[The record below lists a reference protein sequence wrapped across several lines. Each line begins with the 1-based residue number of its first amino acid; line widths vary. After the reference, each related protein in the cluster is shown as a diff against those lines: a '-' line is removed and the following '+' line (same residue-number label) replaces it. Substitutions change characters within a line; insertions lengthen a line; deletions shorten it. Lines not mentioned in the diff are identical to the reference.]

1 MKRTFQVLV
10 LAVLCL
16 LGTDTFAQKI
26 KLGHFNSNELMQKM
40 PEAKQAETQLQ
51 EYMADLQA
59 EMELM
64 NQEYNRLMQE
74 YEAKKD
80 QLTDLLKA
88 NKENEIKSV
97 VERMQNFQ
105 RQSEVS
111 IQEKQMES
119 VYKAMKPFKERLEDL
134 EITFDLPSYE
144 EWENGYVDHEDW
156 YQIRMKEIFEDD
168 DELIK
173 FLFND
178 ESYIEGGNDNG

>member
-51 EYMADLQA
+51 EYVADLQA

-105 RQSEVS
+105 RQSDVS
-111 IQEKQMES
+111 VQEKQMELMNAI
-119 VYKAMKPFKERLEDL
+119 VEKIKAAVAEVA
-134 EITFDLPSYE
+134 S
-144 EWENGYVDHEDW
+144 ENGYT
-156 YQIRMKEIFEDD
+156 YIFESNGILWYSTDSDD
-168 DELIK
+168 ITSLLEKKLS
-173 FLFND
+173 LN
-178 ESYIEGGNDNG
+178 

>member
-16 LGTDTFAQKI
+16 VGTDSFAQKI
-26 KLGHFNSNELMQKM
+26 KLGYFNSNELMQRM
-40 PEAKQAETQLQ
+40 PEADSAQTKLQ
-51 EYMADLQA
+51 EYIADLQA

-88 NKENEIKSV
+88 NKENEIRSV
-97 VERMQNFQ
+97 AERMQNFQ

-111 IQEKQMES
+111 IQEKQVELMNAIVEKI
-119 VYKAMKPFKERLEDL
+119 KAAVAEVAA
-134 EITFDLPSYE
+134 
-144 EWENGYVDHEDW
+144 ENGYT
-156 YQIRMKEIFEDD
+156 YIFESNGILWYAADSDD
-168 DELIK
+168 VTSLLAK
-173 FLFND
+173 KLTLK
-178 ESYIEGGNDNG
+178 

>member
-51 EYMADLQA
+51 EYVADLQA

-64 NQEYNRLMQE
+64 SQEYNRLTEE

-80 QLTDLLKA
+80 QLTDLLKQ
-88 NKENEIKSV
+88 NKQKEIMSV
-97 VERMQNFQ
+97 AERMQAFD
-105 RQSEVS
+105 RQSQIS
-111 IQEKQMES
+111 IQEKQVELMNVIVEKIKTA
-119 VYKAMKPFKERLEDL
+119 VAEVA
-134 EITFDLPSYE
+134 T
-144 EWENGYVDHEDW
+144 ENGYT
-156 YQIRMKEIFEDD
+156 YIFESNGILWYAAESDD
-168 DELIK
+168 ITSLLEKKLS
-173 FLFND
+173 LN
-178 ESYIEGGNDNG
+178 

>member
-111 IQEKQMES
+111 IQEKQMELMNAI
-119 VYKAMKPFKERLEDL
+119 VEKIKAAVAEVAA
-134 EITFDLPSYE
+134 
-144 EWENGYVDHEDW
+144 ENGYTYVFESNGILW
-156 YQIRMKEIFEDD
+156 YSIESDD
-168 DELIK
+168 ITSLLEAKLLK
-173 FLFND
+173 
-178 ESYIEGGNDNG
+178 

>member
-51 EYMADLQA
+51 EYVADLQA

-64 NQEYNRLMQE
+64 SQELNRLSEE

-80 QLTDLLKA
+80 QLTDLLRQ
-88 NKENEIKSV
+88 NKENEIRGV
-97 VERMQNFQ
+97 AERMQTFE
-105 RQSEVS
+105 RQSQVS
-111 IQEKQMES
+111 IQEKQMELMNAIVEKIKVAVAEVAS
-119 VYKAMKPFKERLEDL
+119 
-134 EITFDLPSYE
+134 
-144 EWENGYVDHEDW
+144 ENGYT
-156 YQIRMKEIFEDD
+156 YIFESNGILWYSTDSDD
-168 DELIK
+168 ITSLLEAKLLK
-173 FLFND
+173 
-178 ESYIEGGNDNG
+178 

>member
-51 EYMADLQA
+51 EYVADLQA

-64 NQEYNRLMQE
+64 SQEYNRLTEE

-80 QLTDLLKA
+80 QLTDLLKQ
-88 NKENEIKSV
+88 NKQKEIMSV
-97 VERMQNFQ
+97 AERMQIG
-105 RQSEVS
+105 RAHV
-111 IQEKQMES
+111 
-119 VYKAMKPFKERLEDL
+119 
-134 EITFDLPSYE
+134 
-144 EWENGYVDHEDW
+144 
-156 YQIRMKEIFEDD
+156 
-168 DELIK
+168 
-173 FLFND
+173 
-178 ESYIEGGNDNG
+178 

>member
-51 EYMADLQA
+51 EYVADLQA

-105 RQSEVS
+105 RQSDVS
-111 IQEKQMES
+111 VQEKQMELMNAIIEKI
-119 VYKAMKPFKERLEDL
+119 KAAVAEVA
-134 EITFDLPSYE
+134 S
-144 EWENGYVDHEDW
+144 ENGYT
-156 YQIRMKEIFEDD
+156 YIFESNGILWYSTDSDD
-168 DELIK
+168 ITSLLEKKLS
-173 FLFND
+173 LN
-178 ESYIEGGNDNG
+178 

>member
-51 EYMADLQA
+51 EYVADLQA

-64 NQEYNRLMQE
+64 SQEYNRLTEE

-80 QLTDLLKA
+80 QLTDLLKQ
-88 NKENEIKSV
+88 NKQKEIMSV
-97 VERMQNFQ
+97 AERMQAFD
-105 RQSEVS
+105 RQSQIS
-111 IQEKQMES
+111 IQEKQVELMNVIVEKI
-119 VYKAMKPFKERLEDL
+119 KAAVAEVA
-134 EITFDLPSYE
+134 S
-144 EWENGYVDHEDW
+144 ENGYT
-156 YQIRMKEIFEDD
+156 YIFESNGILWYSTDSDD
-168 DELIK
+168 ITSLLEAKLLK
-173 FLFND
+173 
-178 ESYIEGGNDNG
+178 

>member
-51 EYMADLQA
+51 EYVADLQA

-64 NQEYNRLMQE
+64 SQEYNRLTEE

-80 QLTDLLKA
+80 QLTDLLKQ
-88 NKENEIKSV
+88 NKQKEIMSV
-97 VERMQNFQ
+97 AERMQAFD
-105 RQSEVS
+105 RQSQVS
-111 IQEKQMES
+111 IQEKQVELMNAIIEKI
-119 VYKAMKPFKERLEDL
+119 KAAVAEVA
-134 EITFDLPSYE
+134 S
-144 EWENGYVDHEDW
+144 ENGYT
-156 YQIRMKEIFEDD
+156 YIFESNGILWYSTDSDD
-168 DELIK
+168 ITSLLEAKLLK
-173 FLFND
+173 
-178 ESYIEGGNDNG
+178 

>member
-51 EYMADLQA
+51 EYVADLQA

-64 NQEYNRLMQE
+64 SQEYNRLTEE

-80 QLTDLLKA
+80 QLTDLLKQ
-88 NKENEIKSV
+88 NKQKEIMSV
-97 VERMQNFQ
+97 AERMQAFD
-105 RQSEVS
+105 RQSQIS
-111 IQEKQMES
+111 IQEKQVELMNVIVEKIKVAVAEVAAES
-119 VYKAMKPFKERLEDL
+119 
-134 EITFDLPSYE
+134 
-144 EWENGYVDHEDW
+144 GYT
-156 YQIRMKEIFEDD
+156 YIFESNGILWYAAESDD
-168 DELIK
+168 ITSLLEKKLS
-173 FLFND
+173 LN
-178 ESYIEGGNDNG
+178 

>member
-51 EYMADLQA
+51 EYVADLQA

-64 NQEYNRLMQE
+64 SQEYNRLTEE

-80 QLTDLLKA
+80 QLTDLLKQ
-88 NKENEIKSV
+88 NKQKEIMSV
-97 VERMQNFQ
+97 AERMQAFD
-105 RQSEVS
+105 RQSQVS
-111 IQEKQMES
+111 IQEKQVELMNVIVEKIKTA
-119 VYKAMKPFKERLEDL
+119 VAEVAA
-134 EITFDLPSYE
+134 
-144 EWENGYVDHEDW
+144 ENGYT
-156 YQIRMKEIFEDD
+156 YIFESNGILWYSTDSDD
-168 DELIK
+168 ITSLLEAKLLK
-173 FLFND
+173 
-178 ESYIEGGNDNG
+178 

>member
-51 EYMADLQA
+51 EYVADLQA

-64 NQEYNRLMQE
+64 SQEYNRLTEE

-80 QLTDLLKA
+80 QLTDLLKQ
-88 NKENEIKSV
+88 NKQKEIMSV
-97 VERMQNFQ
+97 AERMQAFD
-105 RQSEVS
+105 RQSQIS
-111 IQEKQMES
+111 IQEKQVELMNVIVEKIKTAVAEVAAES
-119 VYKAMKPFKERLEDL
+119 
-134 EITFDLPSYE
+134 
-144 EWENGYVDHEDW
+144 GYT
-156 YQIRMKEIFEDD
+156 YIFESNGILWYAAESDD
-168 DELIK
+168 ITSLLEKKLS
-173 FLFND
+173 LN
-178 ESYIEGGNDNG
+178 

>member
-1 MKRTFQVLV
+1 MRRTFQVLV

-51 EYMADLQA
+51 EYVADLQA

-105 RQSEVS
+105 RQSDVS
-111 IQEKQMES
+111 VQEKQMELMNAI
-119 VYKAMKPFKERLEDL
+119 VEKIKAAVA
-134 EITFDLPSYE
+134 EIAT
-144 EWENGYVDHEDW
+144 ENGYT
-156 YQIRMKEIFEDD
+156 YIFESNGILWYAAESDD
-168 DELIK
+168 ITSLLEKKLISK
-173 FLFND
+173 
-178 ESYIEGGNDNG
+178 

>member
-51 EYMADLQA
+51 EYVADLQA

-64 NQEYNRLMQE
+64 SQEYNRLTEE

-80 QLTDLLKA
+80 QLTDLLKQ
-88 NKENEIKSV
+88 NKQKEIMSV
-97 VERMQNFQ
+97 AERMQAFD
-105 RQSEVS
+105 RQSQVS
-111 IQEKQMES
+111 IQEKQVELMNVIVEKIKTAVAEVAAES
-119 VYKAMKPFKERLEDL
+119 
-134 EITFDLPSYE
+134 
-144 EWENGYVDHEDW
+144 GYT
-156 YQIRMKEIFEDD
+156 YIFESNGILWYAAESDD
-168 DELIK
+168 ITSLLEAKLLK
-173 FLFND
+173 
-178 ESYIEGGNDNG
+178 

>member
-51 EYMADLQA
+51 EYVADLQA

-64 NQEYNRLMQE
+64 SQEYNRLTEE

-80 QLTDLLKA
+80 QLTDLLKQ
-88 NKENEIKSV
+88 NKQKEIMSV
-97 VERMQNFQ
+97 AERMQAFD
-105 RQSEVS
+105 RQSQVS
-111 IQEKQMES
+111 IQEKQVELMNVIVEKIKTAVAEVS
-119 VYKAMKPFKERLEDL
+119 A
-134 EITFDLPSYE
+134 
-144 EWENGYVDHEDW
+144 ENGYT
-156 YQIRMKEIFEDD
+156 YIFESNGILWYAAESDD
-168 DELIK
+168 ITSLLEKKLS
-173 FLFND
+173 LN
-178 ESYIEGGNDNG
+178 

>member
-51 EYMADLQA
+51 EYVADLQA

-64 NQEYNRLMQE
+64 SQEYTRLMQE

-88 NKENEIKSV
+88 NKENEIQSV
-97 VERMQNFQ
+97 AERMQVFE
-105 RQSEVS
+105 RQSQIS
-111 IQEKQMES
+111 IQEKQTELLNAI
-119 VYKAMKPFKERLEDL
+119 VEKIKVAVAEVAA
-134 EITFDLPSYE
+134 
-144 EWENGYVDHEDW
+144 ENGYT
-156 YQIRMKEIFEDD
+156 YIFESNGILWYAAESDD
-168 DELIK
+168 ITSLLEKKLTLK
-173 FLFND
+173 
-178 ESYIEGGNDNG
+178 

>member
-1 MKRTFQVLV
+1 MRRTFQVLV

-51 EYMADLQA
+51 EYVADLQA

-105 RQSEVS
+105 RQSDVS
-111 IQEKQMES
+111 VQEKQMELMNAI
-119 VYKAMKPFKERLEDL
+119 VEKIKAAVAEVA
-134 EITFDLPSYE
+134 S
-144 EWENGYVDHEDW
+144 ENGYT
-156 YQIRMKEIFEDD
+156 YIFESNGILWYAAESDD
-168 DELIK
+168 ITSLLEKKLISK
-173 FLFND
+173 
-178 ESYIEGGNDNG
+178 

>member
-51 EYMADLQA
+51 EYVADLQA

-64 NQEYNRLMQE
+64 SQEYNRLTEE

-80 QLTDLLKA
+80 QLTDLLKQ
-88 NKENEIKSV
+88 NKQKEIMSV
-97 VERMQNFQ
+97 AERMQAFD
-105 RQSEVS
+105 RQSQIS
-111 IQEKQMES
+111 IQEKQVELMNVIVEKIKTA
-119 VYKAMKPFKERLEDL
+119 VAEVAA
-134 EITFDLPSYE
+134 
-144 EWENGYVDHEDW
+144 ENGYT
-156 YQIRMKEIFEDD
+156 YIFESNGILWYAVESDD
-168 DELIK
+168 ITSLLEKKLS
-173 FLFND
+173 LN
-178 ESYIEGGNDNG
+178 

>member
-1 MKRTFQVLV
+1 MRRTFQVLV

-40 PEAKQAETQLQ
+40 PEAEAAQTQLQ

-111 IQEKQMES
+111 IQEKQMELMNAI
-119 VYKAMKPFKERLEDL
+119 VEKIKAAVA
-134 EITFDLPSYE
+134 EIAT
-144 EWENGYVDHEDW
+144 ENGYT
-156 YQIRMKEIFEDD
+156 YIFESNGILWYAAESDD
-168 DELIK
+168 ITSLLEKKLISK
-173 FLFND
+173 
-178 ESYIEGGNDNG
+178 

>member
-51 EYMADLQA
+51 EYVADLQA

-64 NQEYNRLMQE
+64 SQEYNRLTEE

-80 QLTDLLKA
+80 QLTDLLKQ
-88 NKENEIKSV
+88 NKQKEIMSV
-97 VERMQNFQ
+97 AERMQAFD
-105 RQSEVS
+105 RQSQVS
-111 IQEKQMES
+111 IQEKQVELMNVIVEKI
-119 VYKAMKPFKERLEDL
+119 KAAVAEVA
-134 EITFDLPSYE
+134 S
-144 EWENGYVDHEDW
+144 ENGYT
-156 YQIRMKEIFEDD
+156 YIFESNGILWYSTDSDD
-168 DELIK
+168 ITSLLEAKLLK
-173 FLFND
+173 
-178 ESYIEGGNDNG
+178 

>member
-51 EYMADLQA
+51 EYVADLQA

-105 RQSEVS
+105 RQSDVS
-111 IQEKQMES
+111 VQEKQMELMNAIIE
-119 VYKAMKPFKERLEDL
+119 K
-134 EITFDLPSYE
+134 
-144 EWENGYVDHEDW
+144 
-156 YQIRMKEIFEDD
+156 
-168 DELIK
+168 IK
-173 FLFND
+173 D
-178 ESYIEGGNDNG
+178 RKRI

>member
-111 IQEKQMES
+111 IQEKQMELMNAI
-119 VYKAMKPFKERLEDL
+119 VEKIKAAVAEVAA
-134 EITFDLPSYE
+134 
-144 EWENGYVDHEDW
+144 ENGYTYDEEGYNKTIVPSELKNIETIAITTAIENMQFVLKNFKIFSNVD
-156 YQIRMKEIFEDD
+156 
-168 DELIK
+168 
-173 FLFND
+173 
-178 ESYIEGGNDNG
+178 

>member
-51 EYMADLQA
+51 EYVADLQA

-64 NQEYNRLMQE
+64 SQEYNRLTEE

-80 QLTDLLKA
+80 QLTDLLKQ
-88 NKENEIKSV
+88 NKQKEIMSV
-97 VERMQNFQ
+97 AERMQAFD
-105 RQSEVS
+105 RQSQIS
-111 IQEKQMES
+111 IQEKQVELMNVIVEKIKTA
-119 VYKAMKPFKERLEDL
+119 VAEVAA
-134 EITFDLPSYE
+134 
-144 EWENGYVDHEDW
+144 ENGYT
-156 YQIRMKEIFEDD
+156 YIFESNGILWYSTDSDD
-168 DELIK
+168 ITSLLEKKLS
-173 FLFND
+173 LN
-178 ESYIEGGNDNG
+178 

>member
-51 EYMADLQA
+51 EYVADLQA

-64 NQEYNRLMQE
+64 SQEYNRLTEE

-80 QLTDLLKA
+80 QLTDLLKQ
-88 NKENEIKSV
+88 NKQKEIMSV
-97 VERMQNFQ
+97 AERMQAFD
-105 RQSEVS
+105 RQSQVS
-111 IQEKQMES
+111 IQEKQVELMNVIVEKIKVAVAEVAAES
-119 VYKAMKPFKERLEDL
+119 
-134 EITFDLPSYE
+134 
-144 EWENGYVDHEDW
+144 GYT
-156 YQIRMKEIFEDD
+156 YIFESNGILWYAAESDD
-168 DELIK
+168 ITSLLEKKLS
-173 FLFND
+173 LN
-178 ESYIEGGNDNG
+178 